1 MDKRAGYQ
9 CTFITASAVLTV
21 ASIAVGICFFS
32 PYWLQNIGL
41 HPEKDNNIS
50 YIVINDQAAPPRYY
64 PFRGLWAQCGAECIW
79 FWTSEYKL
87 QLKIFTPLSKL
98 LNFKTVELLNL
109 FYSFSRH
116 IAT

>member
-87 QLKIFTPLSKL
+87 QLRIFTPLSKL
-98 LNFKTVELLNL
+98 LNML

-116 IAT
+116 SNLTSVGL